1 MKQQIY
7 SLRLSNKN
15 QYGQIKKFLSY
26 FSPNELSRLHSL
38 TLIQIEQD
46 NLVQLKSLLPSITQL
61 FSFHLIS
68 PQVDDNEILS
78 VLPKSNLRQLTLLT
92 LRSFLIHTQQ
102 RTLITH
108 LTISHCSLEQLSY
121 QLFPYVPLLKYLN
134 IEHIKKHNRAIVVPR
149 TIMKAVRLN
158 RLIIGQLNYPLKDFA
173 RLARQIPNL
182 KSLTLS
188 TDHNHSM
195 INAPHWEHV
204 IKTLLPRLNIF
215 QFKFTFNIR
224 FIRIIIPRCRLF
236 YSRFWLEQHH
246 WLTQILCNSHY
257 LYFYTTPYLSNSFQF
272 ESKTKDLTR
281 GIFKDMN
288 KFNNVTNLSL
298 SLEEITN
305 NECSFHFPNVT
316 SLKLV
321 TSINEP
327 TIESVHIESLKMRF
341 NLSNIKHLDISTY
354 RRVIVSGELI
364 QILNASP
371 QLTSI
376 TLDPNDLILFYENK
390 QICQYVNSMI
400 KKLNIYKYNYCSFN
414 DLKQLKKFCQIF
426 SNIEQLIC
434 NIDQPKYI
442 LFLIYRLANL
452 SNLHVYFSTLENRS
466 YLQTLFVKA
475 SQKFNMMV
483 RLNTSDVSIWID
495 KKIN

>member
-15 QYGQIKKFLSY
+15 QYCQIGKFLSY
-26 FSPNELSRLHSL
+26 FSPNEFSRLHSL
-38 TLIQIEQD
+38 TLIQIEKE

-102 RTLITH
+102 PTLITH

-134 IEHIKKHNRAIVVPR
+134 IEHIKKHNRAIVPQ
-149 TIMKAVRLN
+149 TIMTAVRLN
-158 RLIIGQLNYPLKDFA
+158 QLIIGQLNYPLQDFA
-173 RLARQIPNL
+173 NLAKQTPNL
-182 KSLTLS
+182 QSLTLGA
-188 TDHNHSM
+188 DDNQSM
-195 INAPHWEHV
+195 MNAHHWEHV
-204 IKTLLPRLNIF
+204 ITTSLPRLNIF
-215 QFKFTFNIR
+215 QFKFTFKIR
-224 FIRIIIPRCRLF
+224 FINIILPRYPLF
-236 YSRFWLEQHH
+236 HSRFWLKQHD
-246 WLTQILCNSHY
+246 WLAQLLWNSHY
-257 LYFYTTPYLSNSFQF
+257 VYFYTAPYLSNSFQF
-272 ESKTKDLTR
+272 ESQTRNLTR

-305 NECSFHFPNVT
+305 KGCPFNFPNVT
-316 SLKLV
+316 SLTLV

-327 TIESVHIESLKMRF
+327 SIEFFHIESLKMRF

-364 QILNASP
+364 QILQASP
-371 QLTSI
+371 QLISI
-376 TLDPNDLILFYENK
+376 SLDPNDLILFYENK
-390 QICQYVNSMI
+390 QVCRYLNSMI
-400 KKLNIYKYNYCSFN
+400 KKLNIYKYDYCSFN
-414 DLKQLKKFCQIF
+414 DLKELKKFCKIF

-434 NIDQPKYI
+434 NINQPKHI

-452 SNLHVYFSTLENRS
+452 SSLHVYLSTLENRS
-466 YLQTLFVKA
+466 YLRSLFVKA
-475 SQKFNMMV
+475 SRKFNMML
-483 RLNTSDVSIWID
+483 RLNTSEVSIWVD
-495 KKIN
+495 KKII